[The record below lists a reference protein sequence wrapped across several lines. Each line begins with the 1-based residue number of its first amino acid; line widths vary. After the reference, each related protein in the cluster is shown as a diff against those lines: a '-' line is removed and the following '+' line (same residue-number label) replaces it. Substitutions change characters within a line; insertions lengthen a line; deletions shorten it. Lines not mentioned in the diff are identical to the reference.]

1 MNFEYCVREYKIIL
15 FCFYFASSSHIV
27 FIDSNPYHPILFP
40 STIDYPHFNFI
51 TDHSIITLAGTHT
64 CCNIDLI
71 KSNLNFI
78 KLGARL
84 DLCLSIDSLPFSH
97 RSQTESQKLNLLTPF
112 EKTKQENMKMKE
124 KEVEK
129 EKVKQIE
136 SLEAAGISLY

>member
-1 MNFEYCVREYKIIL
+1 MLHHPISSSSIQILIIPFYFPQPLIIL
-15 FCFYFASSSHIV
+15 ILISL
-27 FIDSNPYHPILFP
+27 PI
-40 STIDYPHFNFI
+40 INFD
-51 TDHSIITLAGTHT
+51 TIITLAGTHT
-64 CCNIDLI
+64 WCNIDLI

-136 SLEAAGISLY
+136 ALEAAGISLY